1 MEGQSHASQNVGE
14 PLNSPGP
21 DSQEAIRSPNGR
33 TRTVGRF
40 EDATLMW
47 SFEAHIETLK
57 QQLSRVEARAERQA
71 AEFAERAAQVA
82 AEHTA
87 HIKALEG
94 HIETLKAREGPTER
108 VESQAAE
115 LAALIHTLKEQL
127 SRVEARAER
136 QAPEFGERAAL
147 VAAEHAAQIK
157 TLEERI
163 ETLKAQLSATETQ
176 LAERATEHDANIA
189 AERVKI
195 EVEPLKTEVEQGK
208 AARAI
213 ARNSKLAA
221 QLEEWANRPVKTEAE
236 QVAELKAWERANRP
250 WWTRIWRS
258 GRAEIYGVAGG
269 GKVSDALYLNPAFYQ
284 PVTRD
289 DAPPSSSASVGQAA
303 DLSGRA
309 RQERG
314 SEERRQWQLPSM
326 TFDPASRPAHKGAFK
341 PLGRRPS
348 RAGRPWV
355 PEFRDAIGAT
365 RASASNPP
373 RSTLRPESLEM
384 RRTLSV

>member
-1 MEGQSHASQNVGE
+1 MQGQHASQNVGE
-14 PLNSPGP
+14 PLNSPDP
-21 DSQEAIRSPNGR
+21 DLQEAIRSPNGC

-40 EDATLMW
+40 EDSTLMW

-115 LAALIHTLKEQL
+115 LAALIHTLKGQL
-127 SRVEARAER
+127 TIGEARAER
-136 QAPEFGERAAL
+136 QAAEFAERAAQ
-147 VAAEHAAQIK
+147 VAAEHTVQIK

-163 ETLKAQLSATETQ
+163 ETLKGRLSAAETQ

-189 AERVKI
+189 AERVKV
-195 EVEPLKTEVEQGK
+195 EVEPLKTEAEQVK
-208 AARAI
+208 AARAM

-221 QLEEWANRPVKTEAE
+221 ELEEWANRPVKTEAE
-236 QVAELKAWERANRP
+236 QAAELKEWEWDKRP
-250 WWTRIWRS
+250 WWRRIWRS

-269 GKVSDALYLNPAFYQ
+269 GKVSDALYLNPALYQ

-289 DAPPSSSASVGQAA
+289 HALPSSASVAQAA
-303 DLSGRA
+303 DLSGSA
-309 RQERG
+309 RQESG
-314 SEERRQWQLPSM
+314 SAERRQWQLPSV
-326 TFDPASRPAHKGAFK
+326 TFDRANRPADKGAFR
-341 PLGRRPS
+341 PLGRRP
-348 RAGRPWV
+348 
-355 PEFRDAIGAT
+355 
-365 RASASNPP
+365 
-373 RSTLRPESLEM
+373 
-384 RRTLSV
+384 

>member
-1 MEGQSHASQNVGE
+1 MQGQSHASQNVGE
-14 PLNSPGP
+14 PLNSPDP
-21 DSQEAIRSPNGR
+21 DSQEAVRSPNGR

-57 QQLSRVEARAERQA
+57 QQLSRVEARAEKQA

-127 SRVEARAER
+127 SIGEARAER

-163 ETLKAQLSATETQ
+163 ETLKAQLSAAGTQ

-189 AERVKI
+189 AERVKT
-195 EVEPLKTEVEQGK
+195 KAEQAK

-213 ARNSKLAA
+213 ASNAEK
-221 QLEEWANRPVKTEAE
+221 AE
-236 QVAELKAWERANRP
+236 QLSELINRP
-250 WWTRIWRS
+250 WWKRIWRS
-258 GRAEIYGVAGG
+258 GWAEIYGDAGEER
-269 GKVSDALYLNPAFYQ
+269 SYLNPALYQ

-289 DAPPSSSASVGQAA
+289 DALPSSSASVGQAA

-309 RQERG
+309 RQESG
-314 SEERRQWQLPSM
+314 SAERRQWQPPSV
-326 TFDPASRPAHKGAFK
+326 TFDQANRPGDKGAFR
-341 PLGRRPS
+341 PLGRRP
-348 RAGRPWV
+348 
-355 PEFRDAIGAT
+355 
-365 RASASNPP
+365 
-373 RSTLRPESLEM
+373 
-384 RRTLSV
+384 

>member
-1 MEGQSHASQNVGE
+1 MQGQSHASQNVGE
-14 PLNSPGP
+14 PLDSPDA
-21 DSQEAIRSPNGR
+21 DSQDAIRSPNGR

-57 QQLSRVEARAERQA
+57 QQLSRVEARAEKQA

-136 QAPEFGERAAL
+136 QAPEFGERAAQ

-163 ETLKAQLSATETQ
+163 ETLKAQLSAAETQ

-189 AERVKI
+189 AERVKT
-195 EVEPLKTEVEQGK
+195 KAEQAK

-213 ARNSKLAA
+213 ASNAEK
-221 QLEEWANRPVKTEAE
+221 AE
-236 QVAELKAWERANRP
+236 QLSELINRP
-250 WWTRIWRS
+250 WWKRIWRS
-258 GRAEIYGVAGG
+258 GWAEIYGDAGEERF
-269 GKVSDALYLNPAFYQ
+269 YLNPALYQ

-289 DAPPSSSASVGQAA
+289 DAPPSSSASVGQAG

-309 RQERG
+309 RQESG
-314 SEERRQWQLPSM
+314 SAERRQWQLPSM
-326 TFDPASRPAHKGAFK
+326 TFDRANRPADKGAFT
-341 PLGRRPS
+341 PLGRRP
-348 RAGRPWV
+348 
-355 PEFRDAIGAT
+355 
-365 RASASNPP
+365 
-373 RSTLRPESLEM
+373 
-384 RRTLSV
+384 

>member
-1 MEGQSHASQNVGE
+1 MQGQSHASQNVGE
-14 PLNSPGP
+14 PLNSPDP

-87 HIKALEG
+87 RIKALEG

-136 QAPEFGERAAL
+136 QAAEFAERAAQ
-147 VAAEHAAQIK
+147 VAAEHAAQMK
-157 TLEERI
+157 ALEERI
-163 ETLKAQLSATETQ
+163 ETLKAQLSVAETQ

-189 AERVKI
+189 AERVK
-195 EVEPLKTEVEQGK
+195 TEAEQAK

-213 ARNSKLAA
+213 PGNEVLAA
-221 QLEEWANRPVKTEAE
+221 QLREWANRPVKTEAE
-236 QVAELKAWERANRP
+236 QVKAARAIPGNEVLAELWELTNRP
-250 WWTRIWRS
+250 WWKRIWRS
-258 GRAEIYGVAGG
+258 GRAE
-269 GKVSDALYLNPAFYQ
+269 NPALYQ

-289 DAPPSSSASVGQAA
+289 DALPSSASVAQAA

-309 RQERG
+309 RQESG
-314 SEERRQWQLPSM
+314 SAERRQWQPPSV
-326 TFDPASRPAHKGAFK
+326 TFDQANRPGDKGAFR
-341 PLGRRPS
+341 PLGRRP
-348 RAGRPWV
+348 
-355 PEFRDAIGAT
+355 
-365 RASASNPP
+365 
-373 RSTLRPESLEM
+373 
-384 RRTLSV
+384 

>member
-14 PLNSPGP
+14 PLNSPDP

-33 TRTVGRF
+33 ARTVGRF

-57 QQLSRVEARAERQA
+57 QQLSRVEARAEKQA

-127 SRVEARAER
+127 SIGEARAER
-136 QAPEFGERAAL
+136 QAPEFADRAAQ

-163 ETLKAQLSATETQ
+163 ETLKAQLSAAETQ

-189 AERVKI
+189 AER
-195 EVEPLKTEVEQGK
+195 G
-208 AARAI
+208 
-213 ARNSKLAA
+213 
-221 QLEEWANRPVKTEAE
+221 KTEAE
-236 QVAELKAWERANRP
+236 QAKAARAMSRYRELAAELVELEEERDRP
-250 WWTRIWRS
+250 WWKRIWRS
-258 GRAEIYGVAGG
+258 GRAE
-269 GKVSDALYLNPAFYQ
+269 NPALYQ

-289 DAPPSSSASVGQAA
+289 DALPPSSASVGQAA

-314 SEERRQWQLPSM
+314 SAERHQWQLPSM
-326 TFDPASRPAHKGAFK
+326 TFDPASRPADKGAFK
-341 PLGRRPS
+341 PLGRRP
-348 RAGRPWV
+348 
-355 PEFRDAIGAT
+355 
-365 RASASNPP
+365 
-373 RSTLRPESLEM
+373 
-384 RRTLSV
+384 

>member
-1 MEGQSHASQNVGE
+1 MQGQSHASQNVGE
-14 PLNSPGP
+14 PLNSPDP
-21 DSQEAIRSPNGR
+21 DSQEAIRSPDGR

-71 AEFAERAAQVA
+71 AEFAGRAAQVA

-87 HIKALEG
+87 RIKALEG

-115 LAALIHTLKEQL
+115 LAALIHTLKGQL
-127 SRVEARAER
+127 TIGEARAER
-136 QAPEFGERAAL
+136 QAAEFAERAAQ

-163 ETLKAQLSATETQ
+163 ETLKGRLSAAETQ

-189 AERVKI
+189 AERVK
-195 EVEPLKTEVEQGK
+195 TEAEQAK

-213 ARNSKLAA
+213 PGNDVLVA
-221 QLEEWANRPVKTEAE
+221 QLREWANRPVKTEAE
-236 QVAELKAWERANRP
+236 QAAELKEWEWDKRP
-250 WWTRIWRS
+250 WWRRIWRS

-269 GKVSDALYLNPAFYQ
+269 GKVSDALYLNPALYQ

-289 DAPPSSSASVGQAA
+289 HALPSSASVAQAA

-309 RQERG
+309 RQESG
-314 SEERRQWQLPSM
+314 SAERRQWQLPSV
-326 TFDPASRPAHKGAFK
+326 TFDRANRPADKGAFR
-341 PLGRRPS
+341 PLGRRP
-348 RAGRPWV
+348 
-355 PEFRDAIGAT
+355 
-365 RASASNPP
+365 
-373 RSTLRPESLEM
+373 
-384 RRTLSV
+384 

>member
-1 MEGQSHASQNVGE
+1 MHGQNHASQIVGE
-14 PLNSPGP
+14 PLDSPDA

-57 QQLSRVEARAERQA
+57 QQLSRVEARAEKQA

-87 HIKALEG
+87 RIKALEG

-136 QAPEFGERAAL
+136 QVAEFAERAAQ
-147 VAAEHAAQIK
+147 VAAEHAAQIR

-163 ETLKAQLSATETQ
+163 ETLKAQLSAAETQ

-195 EVEPLKTEVEQGK
+195 EVEPLKTEAEQAK

-213 ARNSKLAA
+213 PRNEVLAA
-221 QLEEWANRPVKTEAE
+221 ELEEWANRPAVKTEAE
-236 QVAELKAWERANRP
+236 QASELKEANMP
-250 WWTRIWRS
+250 WWRRIWRS
-258 GRAEIYGVAGG
+258 GRAEIYGDAGG
-269 GKVSDALYLNPAFYQ
+269 GKVSDALYLNPALYQ

-289 DAPPSSSASVGQAA
+289 DALPSSSASIGQAA

-309 RQERG
+309 RQESGSAERG
-314 SEERRQWQLPSM
+314 QWQLPSM
-326 TFDPASRPAHKGAFK
+326 TFDRANRPGDKGAFR
-341 PLGRRPS
+341 PLGRRP
-348 RAGRPWV
+348 
-355 PEFRDAIGAT
+355 
-365 RASASNPP
+365 
-373 RSTLRPESLEM
+373 
-384 RRTLSV
+384 

>member
-1 MEGQSHASQNVGE
+1 MHGQYHASQIVGE
-14 PLNSPGP
+14 PLDSPDA

-33 TRTVGRF
+33 TRIVGRF

-57 QQLSRVEARAERQA
+57 QQLSRVEARAEKQA

-87 HIKALEG
+87 RIKALEG

-163 ETLKAQLSATETQ
+163 ETLKAQLSAAETQ

-189 AERVKI
+189 AERVKTNN
-195 EVEPLKTEVEQGK
+195 K
-208 AARAI
+208 
-213 ARNSKLAA
+213 
-221 QLEEWANRPVKTEAE
+221 AE
-236 QVAELKAWERANRP
+236 Q
-250 WWTRIWRS
+250 
-258 GRAEIYGVAGG
+258 
-269 GKVSDALYLNPAFYQ
+269 
-284 PVTRD
+284 
-289 DAPPSSSASVGQAA
+289 
-303 DLSGRA
+303 
-309 RQERG
+309 
-314 SEERRQWQLPSM
+314 
-326 TFDPASRPAHKGAFK
+326 ASRQSDTGQ
-341 PLGRRPS
+341 
-348 RAGRPWV
+348 
-355 PEFRDAIGAT
+355 
-365 RASASNPP
+365 
-373 RSTLRPESLEM
+373 
-384 RRTLSV
+384 

>member
-1 MEGQSHASQNVGE
+1 MQGQSHASQNVGE
-14 PLNSPGP
+14 PLNSPDP
-21 DSQEAIRSPNGR
+21 DSQEAIRAPNGR

-87 HIKALEG
+87 RIKALEG

-136 QAPEFGERAAL
+136 QAAEFAERAAQ

-157 TLEERI
+157 ALEERI
-163 ETLKAQLSATETQ
+163 ETLKAQLSAAETQ

-189 AERVKI
+189 AERVKT
-195 EVEPLKTEVEQGK
+195 KAEQAK
-208 AARAI
+208 AARAMA
-213 ARNSKLAA
+213 ARNQELTA
-221 QLEEWANRPVKTEAE
+221 QLW
-236 QVAELKAWERANRP
+236 ELTNRP
-250 WWTRIWRS
+250 WWKRIWRS
-258 GRAEIYGVAGG
+258 GRVEIYGDAGR
-269 GKVSDALYLNPAFYQ
+269 VSDMLDLNPALDQ

-289 DAPPSSSASVGQAA
+289 DALPSSSASVGQAA
-303 DLSGRA
+303 DLAGRA
-309 RQERG
+309 RQESG
-314 SEERRQWQLPSM
+314 FAERRQWQPPSM
-326 TFDPASRPAHKGAFK
+326 TFDRANRPADKGAFK
-341 PLGRRPS
+341 PLGRRP
-348 RAGRPWV
+348 
-355 PEFRDAIGAT
+355 
-365 RASASNPP
+365 
-373 RSTLRPESLEM
+373 
-384 RRTLSV
+384 

>member
-1 MEGQSHASQNVGE
+1 MQGQSHAWQNVGE
-14 PLNSPGP
+14 PLDSPDA
-21 DSQEAIRSPNGR
+21 DSQEAIRAPNGR

-127 SRVEARAER
+127 SIGEARAER
-136 QAPEFGERAAL
+136 QASESAGRAAQ

-163 ETLKAQLSATETQ
+163 ETLKAQLSAAETQ

-189 AERVKI
+189 AERVK
-195 EVEPLKTEVEQGK
+195 TEAEQAK
-208 AARAI
+208 AARAM
-213 ARNSKLAA
+213 ARYSALAA
-221 QLEEWANRPVKTEAE
+221 ELVELEE
-236 QVAELKAWERANRP
+236 ERDRP
-250 WWTRIWRS
+250 WWKRIWRS
-258 GRAEIYGVAGG
+258 GRAE
-269 GKVSDALYLNPAFYQ
+269 NPALYQ

-289 DAPPSSSASVGQAA
+289 DALPSSSASVGQAA

-309 RQERG
+309 RQESG
-314 SEERRQWQLPSM
+314 SAERRQWQPPSM
-326 TFDPASRPAHKGAFK
+326 TFDRANRPGDKGAFR
-341 PLGRRPS
+341 PLGRRP
-348 RAGRPWV
+348 
-355 PEFRDAIGAT
+355 
-365 RASASNPP
+365 
-373 RSTLRPESLEM
+373 
-384 RRTLSV
+384 

>member
-1 MEGQSHASQNVGE
+1 MQGQSHAWQNAGE
-14 PLNSPGP
+14 PLDSPDA
-21 DSQEAIRSPNGR
+21 DSQEAIRAPNGR

-127 SRVEARAER
+127 SIGEARAER
-136 QAPEFGERAAL
+136 QASESAGRAAE
-147 VAAEHAAQIK
+147 VGAEHAAQIK

-163 ETLKAQLSATETQ
+163 ETLKAQLSAAETQ

-189 AERVKI
+189 AERVK
-195 EVEPLKTEVEQGK
+195 TEAEQAK
-208 AARAI
+208 AARAM
-213 ARNSKLAA
+213 ARYSGLAA
-221 QLEEWANRPVKTEAE
+221 ELVELEE
-236 QVAELKAWERANRP
+236 ERDRP
-250 WWTRIWRS
+250 WWKRIWRS
-258 GRAEIYGVAGG
+258 GRSE
-269 GKVSDALYLNPAFYQ
+269 NPALCQ

-289 DAPPSSSASVGQAA
+289 DALPSSSASVGQAA

-309 RQERG
+309 RQESG
-314 SEERRQWQLPSM
+314 SAERLQWQPPSM
-326 TFDPASRPAHKGAFK
+326 TFDRANRPGDKGAFR
-341 PLGRRPS
+341 PLGRRP
-348 RAGRPWV
+348 
-355 PEFRDAIGAT
+355 
-365 RASASNPP
+365 
-373 RSTLRPESLEM
+373 
-384 RRTLSV
+384 

>member
-1 MEGQSHASQNVGE
+1 MQGQSHASQNVGE
-14 PLNSPGP
+14 PLNSPDP

-87 HIKALEG
+87 RIKALEG

-147 VAAEHAAQIK
+147 VAAERAAQIK

-163 ETLKAQLSATETQ
+163 ETLKAQLSAAGTQ

-189 AERVKI
+189 AERVKT
-195 EVEPLKTEVEQGK
+195 KAEQAK

-213 ARNSKLAA
+213 ASNAEK
-221 QLEEWANRPVKTEAE
+221 AE
-236 QVAELKAWERANRP
+236 QLSELINRP
-250 WWTRIWRS
+250 WWKRIWRS
-258 GRAEIYGVAGG
+258 GWTEIYGDAGEERF
-269 GKVSDALYLNPAFYQ
+269 YLNPALYQ

-289 DAPPSSSASVGQAA
+289 DALPSSSASLGQAA
-303 DLSGRA
+303 DLSGRI
-309 RQERG
+309 RQE
-314 SEERRQWQLPSM
+314 SESPERRKWQPPSM
-326 TFDPASRPAHKGAFK
+326 TFDLANRPADKGAFT
-341 PLGRRPS
+341 PLGRRP
-348 RAGRPWV
+348 
-355 PEFRDAIGAT
+355 
-365 RASASNPP
+365 
-373 RSTLRPESLEM
+373 
-384 RRTLSV
+384 

>member
-1 MEGQSHASQNVGE
+1 MQGQSHASQNMGE
-14 PLNSPGP
+14 PLDSPDA
-21 DSQEAIRSPNGR
+21 DSQEAIRAPNGR
-33 TRTVGRF
+33 KRTVSRF

-57 QQLSRVEARAERQA
+57 QQLSRVEARAEKQA

-87 HIKALEG
+87 RIKALEG
-94 HIETLKAREGPTER
+94 HIETLKAREGPPER

-163 ETLKAQLSATETQ
+163 ETLKAQLSAAETQ

-189 AERVKI
+189 AERVKT
-195 EVEPLKTEVEQGK
+195 KTEQAK
-208 AARAI
+208 AARVI
-213 ARNSKLAA
+213 ARKLASE
-221 QLEEWANRPVKTEAE
+221 QWEWANRP
-236 QVAELKAWERANRP
+236 
-250 WWTRIWRS
+250 WWKRIGRS
-258 GRAEIYGVAGG
+258 GWAEIYGDAGEERF
-269 GKVSDALYLNPAFYQ
+269 YLNPALYQ

-289 DAPPSSSASVGQAA
+289 DALPSSSASLGQAA
-303 DLSGRA
+303 DLSGRT
-309 RQERG
+309 RQESG
-314 SEERRQWQLPSM
+314 SPERRKWQPPSM
-326 TFDPASRPAHKGAFK
+326 TFDRANRPADKGAFT
-341 PLGRRPS
+341 PLGRRP
-348 RAGRPWV
+348 
-355 PEFRDAIGAT
+355 
-365 RASASNPP
+365 
-373 RSTLRPESLEM
+373 
-384 RRTLSV
+384 

>member
-1 MEGQSHASQNVGE
+1 MQGQSHASQNVGE
-14 PLNSPGP
+14 PLNSPDP
-21 DSQEAIRSPNGR
+21 DLQEAIRSPDGR

-71 AEFAERAAQVA
+71 AEFAERAAEVA

-87 HIKALEG
+87 RIKALEG

-115 LAALIHTLKEQL
+115 LAALTHTLKEQL

-136 QAPEFGERAAL
+136 QAAEFAERAAQ

-157 TLEERI
+157 TLEERT
-163 ETLKAQLSATETQ
+163 ETLKAQLSAAETQ

-195 EVEPLKTEVEQGK
+195 EVEPLKTEAEQAK

-213 ARNSKLAA
+213 PRNEVLAA
-221 QLEEWANRPVKTEAE
+221 ELEEWANRPVKTEAE
-236 QVAELKAWERANRP
+236 QAAELKEANMP
-250 WWTRIWRS
+250 WWRRIWRS
-258 GRAEIYGVAGG
+258 GRAEIYGDAGG
-269 GKVSDALYLNPAFYQ
+269 GKVSDALYLNPALYQ
-284 PVTRD
+284 PVARD
-289 DAPPSSSASVGQAA
+289 DALPSSSASIGQAA

-314 SEERRQWQLPSM
+314 SAERHQWQLPSM
-326 TFDPASRPAHKGAFK
+326 TFDPTSRPGDKGAFR
-341 PLGRRPS
+341 PLGRRP
-348 RAGRPWV
+348 
-355 PEFRDAIGAT
+355 
-365 RASASNPP
+365 
-373 RSTLRPESLEM
+373 
-384 RRTLSV
+384 